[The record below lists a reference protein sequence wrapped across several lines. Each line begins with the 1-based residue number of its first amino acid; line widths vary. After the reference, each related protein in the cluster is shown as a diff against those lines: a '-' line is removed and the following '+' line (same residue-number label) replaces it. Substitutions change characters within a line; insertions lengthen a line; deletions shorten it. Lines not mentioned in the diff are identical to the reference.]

1 MKIVLFG
8 DSITD
13 AGKGLSDLLP
23 YYKYGF
29 GYARD
34 IASALRW
41 KDCKKYEIINK
52 GISGNKIVNLYERV
66 QADVWN
72 LHPDVLSIL
81 IGVNDVWHEL
91 GWNIGVDLK
100 RYEKIYRA
108 LIEETKE
115 RLPQTKLILC
125 EPFFLRGTA
134 TNEFGYEKFSV
145 VKEYAQVVKRIAN
158 EYGAAF
164 LPLQEKFNVLAEK
177 IGAENCLSDGVH
189 PTEIGA
195 KLIAGEWLDLFYRE
209 IDK

>member
-13 AGKGLSDLLP
+13 AGRLLSNALP
-23 YYKYGF
+23 YYTYGF

-52 GISGNKIVNLYERV
+52 GNSGNKIVNLYERV

-91 GWNIGVDLK
+91 AWNTGVNLK

-115 RLPQTKLILC
+115 RLPQIKLILC
-125 EPFFLRGTA
+125 EPFFLRGTVI
-134 TNEFGYEKFSV
+134 NELGYEKFSE
-145 VKEYAQVVKRIAN
+145 VKEYAQAVKRIAE

-195 KLIAGEWLDLFYRE
+195 KLIADEWLDLFYRK

>member
-1 MKIVLFG
+1 MKIILFG

-13 AGKGLSDLLP
+13 AGRFLSNALP
-23 YYKYGF
+23 YYTYGF

-41 KDCKKYEIINK
+41 KNCSKYEIINK
-52 GISGNKIVNLYERV
+52 GNSGNKIVNLYERV

-72 LHPDVLSIL
+72 LEPDVLSIL
-81 IGVNDVWHEL
+81 IGVNDVWHML
-91 GWNIGVDLK
+91 AHNTGVDLK

-115 RLPQTKLILC
+115 RLPQIKLILC
-125 EPFFLRGTA
+125 EPFFLRGTV
-134 TNEFGYEKFSV
+134 TNELCYEKFSV
-145 VKEYAQVVKRIAN
+145 VKEYAQAVKRIAE

-195 KLIAGEWLDLFYRE
+195 KLIADEWLKLFYE
-209 IDK
+209 KIDN

>member
-1 MKIVLFG
+1 MRIVLYG

-13 AGKGLSDLLP
+13 AGRDLSDLLP
-23 YYKYGF
+23 YYGYGF

-41 KDCKKYEIINK
+41 EDCKKYEIINK
-52 GISGNKIVNLYERV
+52 GVCGNRIVDLYARIKP
-66 QADVWN
+66 DVWN
-72 LHPDVLSIL
+72 LQPDVLSIL

-91 GWNIGVDLK
+91 AWNKGVDLK

-125 EPFFLRGTA
+125 EPFFLRGTV
-134 TNEFGYEKFSV
+134 TNELGCEKFSV
-145 VKEYAQVVKRIAN
+145 VKEYAQAVKRIAE

-195 KLIAGEWLDLFYRE
+195 KLIADEWLKLFYE
-209 IDK
+209 KINS

>member
-13 AGKGLSDLLP
+13 AGRLLSNALP
-23 YYKYGF
+23 YYTYGF

-52 GISGNKIVNLYERV
+52 GNSGNKIVNLYERV

-72 LHPDVLSIL
+72 LHPDVLNIL
-81 IGVNDVWHEL
+81 IGVNDVWHMIAH
-91 GWNIGVDLK
+91 NTGVDLK

-115 RLPQTKLILC
+115 RLPQIKLILC
-125 EPFFLRGTA
+125 EPFFLRGMV
-134 TNEFGYEKFSV
+134 TNELGYEKFSE
-145 VKEYAQVVKRIAN
+145 VKEYAQAVKRIAE

-195 KLIAGEWLDLFYRE
+195 KLIADEWLDLFYRE

>member
-1 MKIVLFG
+1 MKIILFG

-13 AGKGLSDLLP
+13 AGRFLSDALP
-23 YYKYGF
+23 YYTYGF

-41 KDCKKYEIINK
+41 KNCRKYEIINK
-52 GISGNKIVNLYERV
+52 GNSGNKIVNLYERV

-72 LHPDVLSIL
+72 LKPDVLSVL
-81 IGVNDVWHEL
+81 IGVNDVWHMIAH
-91 GWNIGVDLK
+91 NTGVDLK

-115 RLPQTKLILC
+115 RLPNLKIILC
-125 EPFFLRGTA
+125 EPFFLHGVVTDGLD
-134 TNEFGYEKFSV
+134 FDKFSIVKDYADV
-145 VKEYAQVVKRIAN
+145 VRKIAE

-164 LPLQEKFNVLAEK
+164 LPLQKKFETLANK

-195 KLIAGEWLDLFYRE
+195 KLIADEWLKLFYE
-209 IDK
+209 KINN